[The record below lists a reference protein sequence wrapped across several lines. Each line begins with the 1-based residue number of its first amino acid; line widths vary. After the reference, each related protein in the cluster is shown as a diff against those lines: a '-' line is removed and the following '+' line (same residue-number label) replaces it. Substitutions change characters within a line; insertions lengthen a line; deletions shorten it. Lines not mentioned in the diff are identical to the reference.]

1 MYFFTRPSHDEVFRV
16 VSPDGKVIAT
26 LVEVNG
32 GAITSMGYEVN
43 LIRSDKPS
51 SNVQVARLYDAVRN
65 ESAYGVNLQWE
76 SASEISVQYLSAK
89 SATVTVPLWRD
100 RDSAVRVVL
109 RAGC

>member
-1 MYFFTRPSHDEVFRV
+1 MYFFTRPSHEEVFRV

-51 SNVQVARLYDAVRN
+51 SNVQVARLYGGTLIFASKSDGRNTAYFPMIFGLAIVR
-65 ESAYGVNLQWE
+65 Y
-76 SASEISVQYLSAK
+76 
-89 SATVTVPLWRD
+89 
-100 RDSAVRVVL
+100 
-109 RAGC
+109 